1 MSGST
6 QPVAQTWRATEPR
19 YPPHGISYPVQ
30 IARPHTD
37 VGLLEYQHHPRDYTP
52 HLSPGSI
59 IQPQRRR
66 PSLLSEFQP
75 GNERSQELHLRPES
89 HSYLPELGKSEIEFI
104 ESKRPRLEL
113 LPDPLLRPSPLLA
126 AGQPGG
132 SEDLSKDRSLAGKL
146 EPVSPP
152 SPPHADPELELVPP
166 RLSKEELI
174 QNMDRV
180 DREITMVEQQISKLK
195 KKQQQLEEEAAKP
208 PEPEKP
214 VSPPPIESKHRSLV
228 QIIYDENRK
237 KAEAAHRI
245 LEGLGPQVELPLYNQ
260 PSDTRQY
267 HENIKIRK
275 IQTRKEKDIH
285 MNNTSRNQAMRK
297 KLILYFKR
305 RNHARK
311 QWEQK
316 FCQRYD
322 QLMEAWEKKV
332 ERIEN
337 NPRRRAKESKV
348 REYYEKQFPEIR
360 KQRELQER
368 MQRVGQRGSGL
379 SMSAARSEH
388 EVSEIIDGLSEQ
400 ENLEKQMRQLAVIPP
415 MLYDADQQR
424 IKFINMNGLMDDPMK
439 VYKDRQVMNMWSEQE
454 KETFREKFMQHP
466 KNFGLIA
473 SFLERKTVAEC
484 VLYYYLT
491 KKNENY
497 KSLVRRSYR
506 RRGKSQ
512 QQQQQMPRSNQEEK
526 EEKEKDK
533 EAEKEEEKPDVENDK
548 EELSKEKTDD
558 TSGEDNDEKEA
569 VASKGR
575 KTANSQGRRKGRITR
590 SMANEAN
597 SEEAVTP
604 QQSAELASME
614 MNESSR
620 WTEEEMET
628 AKKGLLEHG
637 RNWSAIARM
646 VSSKTVSQCKN
657 FYFNYKKRQNLDEIL
672 QQHKL
677 KMEKER
683 NARRKKKKAPAAAS
697 EEAAFPPVVEDEEM
711 EASGASGNEEEMAE
725 EAEALHT
732 SGNEVPRGEC
742 SGPATV
748 NNSSD
753 TESIPSPRTEAAKDT
768 GQNGPKP
775 PPGPGSDVPPAE
787 PPTPPPEDALAPTEP
802 TPAPEATG
810 PPTPP
815 PAPASPTAPPPVVPK
830 EEKEEEDAAAP
841 LAVAEEEQKPP
852 VAQELAVD
860 VGKTEEP
867 GEAPP
872 AEPIKSECK
881 QEAAE
886 EGPDKGKGGSEA
898 SAEAVPEGALK
909 VEKKEGGGP
918 GGKGPS
924 AKGAGAP
931 QDSDSSATCS
941 ADEVDEP
948 EGGDKNR
955 LLSPRPSLLTPTS
968 DTRAN
973 VSPQKPLDL
982 KQLKQRAAAIPPIQV
997 SKVHEPPQE
1006 DTAPPAPPPP
1016 QPLQPENDTPQQ
1028 PSSSPRGKSRSPVP
1042 PADKEAEKPVFFPAF
1057 APDGQKLPT
1066 EPPCWTSGLPFPV
1079 PPREVIKAS
1088 PHAPDPSAFSYA
1100 PPGHP
1105 LPLGLHDSVRPVLP
1119 RPPTISNPPPLISST
1134 KHPSVLERQMSAI
1147 SQGMSVQLHVP
1158 YSEHA
1163 KAPVGPITMGL
1174 PLAMDP
1180 KKLAPFSGV
1189 KQEQLSPRGQA
1200 GPPES
1205 LGVPTAQETSVL
1217 RGTSLGSVPGGS
1229 ITKGIPSTRVPSE
1242 SPITYR
1248 GSITHGTPADVLY
1261 KGTITRIIGEDS
1273 PSRLDRSR
1281 EDSLPKGHVIYE
1293 GKKGHVLSYEGGMS
1307 VSQCSKE
1314 DGRSSSGPAH
1324 ETAAPK
1330 RTYDMMEG
1338 RVSRAISSASIEGL
1352 MGRAIPPERHSP
1364 HHLKEQHHIRGSITQ
1379 GIPRSYVE
1387 AQEDYLRR
1395 EAKLLKREGTPP
1407 PPPPPPRDLAE
1418 AYKARPLEALGP
1430 LKLKPAHEGLVAT
1443 VKEAGR
1449 SIHEIPREELRRT
1462 PELPLAPR
1470 PLKEGSITQGTPL
1483 KYDTGTSSA
1492 GPKKH
1497 DVRSIIGSPGRTF
1510 PPVHPLDVMADA
1522 RALERAC
1529 YEESLKSR
1537 PGAAGSSGGSITRGA
1552 PVIVPELGKPRQSP
1566 LTYEEHG
1573 APFAGHLPRGSPVT
1587 TREPTPRL
1595 QEGSLSSSKA
1605 SQDRKLT
1612 STPRE
1617 IAKSPHSAM
1626 PEHHPHPI
1634 SPYEHLLRGVS
1645 GVDLYRGH
1653 IPLAFDP
1660 ASIPRGIP
1668 LDAAAAYYLPRH
1680 LAPNPTY
1687 PHLYPPYLIRG
1698 YPDTAAL
1705 ENRQTIINDYITSQQ
1720 MHHNAATAMA
1730 QRADMLRGLSPRE
1743 SSLALN
1749 YATGPRGIIDL
1760 SQVPHLPVLVPP
1772 TPGTPATAMD
1782 RLAYLPTA
1790 PQHFSSRLSSSPLSP
1805 GGPTHLTKPS
1815 ATSASE
1821 RERERDRERER
1832 EKSILTSTATV
1843 EHAPIWRPGTEQSSG
1858 GGGGGGGGGSGSR
1871 PASHSHSHQH
1881 SPISP
1886 RSQDAIQ
1893 QRPSV
1898 LHNTGMK
1905 GIITSVEPSTPTVLR
1920 WARSTSTSS
1929 PVRPA
1934 ATFPPTTHCPLGGTL
1949 DGVYPTLMEP
1959 VLLPKEAPRVAR
1971 PERPRADAGH
1981 AFLAKPPARTGL
1993 EPASSPSKGSEPR
2006 PLAPPGSSH
2015 TAIARTPAKSLAPHH
2030 TSPDQPAPASAA
2042 DLHRE
2047 KTQSKPFSIQELEL
2061 RSLGKTTL
2069 TAATFIDAIIMRQI
2083 AHDKG
2088 PREGGSLANDSP
2100 PDGYHGGS
2108 YSPDGVEPVSPVSSP
2123 SLTHDKGLPKHLE
2136 ELDKSHLEGDL
2147 RHKQPGPGKLGGE
2160 AAHLPHLR
2168 PLPES
2173 QSSSSPLL
2181 QTTPGVKGHQ
2191 RVVTLAQHIS
2201 EVITQDYTRHHPQQ
2215 LSAPLPAPLYSFP
2228 GASCPVLD
2236 LRRPPSDLY
2245 LPPPDHGA
2253 PARGSPHSEGGKRS
2267 PEPSKT
2273 SALGS
2278 SEDAI
2283 EPVSP
2288 PEGMAEPGHPRSA
2301 MYPLLYRDGEQA
2313 EPSRMGS
2320 KSPGNTSQPPAFFS
2334 KLTESNSAMVK
2345 SKKQEINKK
2354 LNTHNR
2360 NEPEYNIGQPGTE
2373 IFNMPAITGAGLM
2386 TCRSQAVQE
2395 HASTNMGLEA
2405 IIRKAL
2411 MGKYDQWEEPPLS
2424 ANAFNP
2430 LNASASLPAAI
2441 PITAA
2446 DGRSEHALTSPGG
2459 GGKAKVSGR
2468 PSSRK
2473 AKSPA
2478 PGLASGDR
2486 PPSVS
2491 SVHSE
2496 GDCNRRTPL
2505 TNRVWEDR
2513 PSSAG
2518 STPFPYN
2525 PLIMRLQAGVMASP
2539 PPPGLPAGSGPLAG
2553 PHHAWDEEPKP
2564 LLCSQYETLSD
2575 SE

>member
-37 VGLLEYQHHPRDYTP
+37 VGLLEYQHHPRDYTS
-52 HLSPGSI
+52 HLSPSSI

-89 HSYLPELGKSEIEFI
+89 HSYLPELGKSEMEFI

-113 LPDPLLRPSPLLA
+113 LSDPLLRPSPLLA
-126 AGQPGG
+126 AGPPGG
-132 SEDLSKDRSLAGKL
+132 SEDLSKDRSLTGKL

-152 SPPHADPELELVPP
+152 SPPHADPELELIPP

-267 HENIKIRK
+267 HENIKI
-275 IQTRKEKDIH
+275 
-285 MNNTSRNQAMRK
+285 NQAMRK

-368 MQRVGQRGSGL
+368 MQSRVGQRSSGL

-512 QQQQQMPRSNQEEK
+512 QQMPRSNQDEK
-526 EEKEKDK
+526 DEKEKEK
-533 EAEKEEEKPDVENDK
+533 EPEKEEEKLDVENDK

-590 SMANEAN
+590 SMANEAS

-646 VSSKTVSQCKN
+646 VGSKTVSQCKN
-657 FYFNYKKRQNLDEIL
+657 FYFNYKRRQNLDDIL

-683 NARRKKKKAPAAAS
+683 NARRRKKRAPAAS
-697 EEAAFPPVVEDEEM
+697 EEAAFPPVLEDEEM
-711 EASGASGNEEEMAE
+711 EASGVSGNEEEMAE
-725 EAEALHT
+725 EAEALHA

-742 SGPATV
+742 SGPAAV

-775 PPGPGSDVPPAE
+775 PPGPDANAPLPE
-787 PPTPPPEDALAPTEP
+787 PPTPPPEDTPASSDAA
-802 TPAPEATG
+802 PAPEAVS

-815 PAPASPTAPPPVVPK
+815 PAPLSPPMPPSVVPK
-830 EEKEEEDAAAP
+830 EEKEEEDTAAP
-841 LAVAEEEQKPP
+841 PAVEEEQKPP
-852 VAQELAVD
+852 IAQELAVD
-860 VGKTEEP
+860 AGKTEEP
-867 GEAPP
+867 GEVAP
-872 AEPIKSECK
+872 AEPVKSECK
-881 QEAAE
+881 EEATE
-886 EGPDKGKGGSEA
+886 EGPEQGKGGVEA
-898 SAEAVPEGALK
+898 CVEAVPEGALK
-909 VEKKEGGGP
+909 GEKKEGGGP
-918 GGKGPS
+918 GGRGPS
-924 AKGAGAP
+924 AKGSGAT

-948 EGGDKNR
+948 EGGDKHR
-955 LLSPRPSLLTPTS
+955 LLSPRPSLLAPAS

-973 VSPQKPLDL
+973 GSPQKPLDL

-997 SKVHEPPQE
+997 TKVHEPPRE
-1006 DTAPPAPPPP
+1006 DAVPPKPAPPAPPLP
-1016 QPLQPENDTPQQ
+1016 QHLQPESDTPQQ

-1042 PADKEAEKPVFFPAF
+1042 PTEKEAEKPVFFPAF
-1057 APDGQKLPT
+1057 AAEGQKLPT

-1088 PHAPDPSAFSYA
+1088 PHATDPSAFSYA

-1105 LPLGLHDSVRPVLP
+1105 LPLGLHDTARSVLP

-1134 KHPSVLERQMSAI
+1134 KHPSILERQMGAI

-1229 ITKGIPSTRVPSE
+1229 ITKGIPSTRVPAE
-1242 SPITYR
+1242 SPVTYR

-1273 PSRLDRSR
+1273 PSRLDRGR
-1281 EDSLPKGHVIYE
+1281 EDGLPKGHVIYE
-1293 GKKGHVLSYEGGMS
+1293 GKKGHVLSYEGGTS

-1314 DGRSSSGPAH
+1314 DGRSSSGPPH

-1338 RVSRAISSASIEGL
+1338 RVTRAISSASIEGL

-1395 EAKLLKREGTPP
+1395 EAKLLKREGTSP

-1449 SIHEIPREELRRT
+1449 SIHEIPREELRHT

-1483 KYDTGTSSA
+1483 KYDTSTSSTSS
-1492 GPKKH
+1492 KKH

-1510 PPVHPLDVMADA
+1510 PPVHPLDVMADT

-1529 YEESLKSR
+1529 YEDSLKSR
-1537 PGAAGSSGGSITRGA
+1537 PGAASSAGGSITRGA

-1566 LTYEEHG
+1566 LAYEDHA

-1595 QEGSLSSSKA
+1595 QEGSLSASKA

-1617 IAKSPHSAM
+1617 IAKSPHSAV

-1660 ASIPRGIP
+1660 TSIPRGIP
-1668 LDAAAAYYLPRH
+1668 LDAAAYYLPRH

-1749 YATGPRGIIDL
+1749 YAAGPRGIIDL

-1805 GGPTHLTKPS
+1805 GGPTHLTKPT
-1815 ATSASE
+1815 ATSSSE
-1821 RERERDRERER
+1821 RERERERER
-1832 EKSILTSTATV
+1832 EKPVLTSTTTV

-1858 GGGGGGGGGSGSR
+1858 GSGGGGSSSR

-1886 RSQDAIQ
+1886 RTQDAIQ

-1934 ATFPPTTHCPLGGTL
+1934 ATFPPATHCPLGGTL

-1971 PERPRADAGH
+1971 PERARTDAGH

-2006 PLAPPGSSH
+2006 PLAAPGPSH
-2015 TAIARTPAKSLAPHH
+2015 AAIARTPAKSLAPHRA
-2030 TSPDQPAPASAA
+2030 SPDQPVPPASAA

-2100 PDGYHGGS
+2100 RDGYHGGGS

-2136 ELDKSHLEGDL
+2136 ELDRSHLEGDL

-2160 AAHLPHLR
+2160 TAHLPHLR

-2173 QSSSSPLL
+2173 QPSSSPLL

-2215 LSAPLPAPLYSFP
+2215 LNAPLPAPLYSFP

-2245 LPPPDHGA
+2245 LPPPDHSA

-2267 PEPSKT
+2267 PEPNKT

-2278 SEDAI
+2278 GEDAI

-2288 PEGMAEPGHPRSA
+2288 PEGTAEPGHTRNA

-2313 EPSRMGS
+2313 EPRMGS

-2373 IFNMPAITGAGLM
+2373 IFNMPAITGAG
-2386 TCRSQAVQE
+2386 
-2395 HASTNMGLEA
+2395 
-2405 IIRKAL
+2405 
-2411 MGKYDQWEEPPLS
+2411 
-2424 ANAFNP
+2424 
-2430 LNASASLPAAI
+2430 
-2441 PITAA
+2441 
-2446 DGRSEHALTSPGG
+2446 GG
-2459 GGKAKVSGR
+2459 TKAKVSGR

-2473 AKSPA
+2473 AKSPG

>member
-19 YPPHGISYPVQ
+19 YPPHGLPYPVQ

-37 VGLLEYQHHPRDYTP
+37 VGLLEYQHHPREYTA

-75 GNERSQELHLRPES
+75 GNERAQELHLRPEA
-89 HSYLPELGKSEIEFI
+89 HTFLPELGKTELDFL

-113 LPDPLLRPSPLLA
+113 LPDPLLRPSPLL
-126 AGQPGG
+126 GPPGA
-132 SEDLSKDRSLAGKL
+132 SEDLAKERGLAGKL

-152 SPPHADPELELVPP
+152 SPPRTGGELELVPP

-267 HENIKIRK
+267 HENIKI
-275 IQTRKEKDIH
+275 
-285 MNNTSRNQAMRK
+285 NQAMRK

-368 MQRVGQRGSGL
+368 MQSRVGQRGSGL

-415 MLYDADQQR
+415 MLYDAEQQR

-454 KETFREKFMQHP
+454 KDTFREKFMQHP

-512 QQQQQMPRSNQEEK
+512 QQQQQQQMPRSSQEEK
-526 EEKEKDK
+526 EEKEKEK
-533 EAEKEEEKPDVENDK
+533 EAEKEEKPDMENDK
-548 EELSKEKTDD
+548 EELVKEKADD

-628 AKKGLLEHG
+628 AKRGLLEHG

-646 VSSKTVSQCKN
+646 VGSKTVSQCKN

-683 NARRKKKKAPAAAS
+683 NARRKKKKAPATAS
-697 EEAAFPPVVEDEEM
+697 EETAFPPVVEDEEM

-725 EAEALHT
+725 EADALHAP
-732 SGNEVPRGEC
+732 GGEVPRGES
-742 SGPATV
+742 SGPAAV

-753 TESIPSPRTEAAKDT
+753 TESVPSPHTEATKDT

-775 PPGPGSDVPPAE
+775 TPTPSTDPPPPE
-787 PPTPPPEDALAPTEP
+787 PPTPPPEDATTPIE
-802 TPAPEATG
+802 PAPALPEAAS

-815 PAPASPTAPPPVVPK
+815 PAPPSPAIPPPLVPK
-830 EEKEEEDAAAP
+830 EEEEEAVVAP
-841 LAVAEEEQKPP
+841 LVGESEEQKPP
-852 VAQELAVD
+852 AAPQEPVLD
-860 VGKTEEP
+860 MSKTEET

-872 AEPIKSECK
+872 STPVKSECK
-881 QEAAE
+881 EEAAE
-886 EGPDKGKGGSEA
+886 GGSDTGLGAMEA
-898 SAEAVPEGALK
+898 RAQPTPEVTLK
-909 VEKKEGGGP
+909 VEKKEGVSKAP
-918 GGKGPS
+918 P
-924 AKGAGAP
+924 AKGSGAP

-948 EGGDKNR
+948 EGGDKSR

-968 DTRAN
+968 DARASA
-973 VSPQKPLDL
+973 SPQKPMDL
-982 KQLKQRAAAIPPIQV
+982 KKLKQRAAAIPPIV
-997 SKVHEPPQE
+997 AKVHESSRE
-1006 DTAPPAPPPP
+1006 DTAPPKPAPPGPLP
-1016 QPLQPENDTPQQ
+1016 TQHLQPDSDPAQ
-1028 PSSSPRGKSRSPVP
+1028 PSSSPRGKSRSPAP
-1042 PADKEAEKPVFFPAF
+1042 PEKEEKPVFFA
-1057 APDGQKLPT
+1057 AEGQKLPSDSL
-1066 EPPCWTSGLPFPV
+1066 CWASGLPFPV
-1079 PPREVIKAS
+1079 APREVIKAS
-1088 PHAPDPSAFSYA
+1088 PHAPDASAFSYA

-1105 LPLGLHDSVRPVLP
+1105 LPLGLHDGTRPVLP
-1119 RPPTISNPPPLISST
+1119 RPPPISNPPPLIST
-1134 KHPSVLERQMSAI
+1134 KHPGVLERPLGFIHHSGAL
-1147 SQGMSVQLHVP
+1147 QLHAP

-1163 KAPVGPITMGL
+1163 KAPVGPTTLGL
-1174 PLAMDP
+1174 PLTMDP
-1180 KKLAPFSGV
+1180 KKLVPFSGV

-1217 RGTSLGSVPGGS
+1217 RGTALGAVPGGS
-1229 ITKGIPSTRVPSE
+1229 ITKGTPSTRAPPPE
-1242 SPITYR
+1242 SPVNYR

-1261 KGTITRIIGEDS
+1261 KGTITRIIGEGS
-1273 PSRLDRSR
+1273 PGRLDRSR
-1281 EDSLPKGHVIYE
+1281 DDGLPKGHVIYE
-1293 GKKGHVLSYEGGMS
+1293 GKKGHVLSYEGGLS
-1307 VSQCSKE
+1307 VTPCSKE
-1314 DGRSSSGPAH
+1314 DSRTGSVPPH

-1338 RVSRAISSASIEGL
+1338 RVNRAISSASIEGL

-1379 GIPRSYVE
+1379 GTPRSYVE

-1395 EAKLLKREGTPP
+1395 EAKLLKREGS
-1407 PPPPPPRDLAE
+1407 PPPPPRDLAE
-1418 AYKARPLEALGP
+1418 AYKARVLDSLGP
-1430 LKLKPAHEGLVAT
+1430 LRLKPAHEGLVAT

-1483 KYDTGTSSA
+1483 KYDTAAPSS
-1492 GPKKH
+1492 GSKKH

-1510 PPVHPLDVMADA
+1510 PTVHPLDVMADA

-1529 YEESLKSR
+1529 YEDSLKAR
-1537 PGAAGSSGGSITRGA
+1537 PGASNAGGSITRGA

-1566 LTYEEHG
+1566 LTYEDHA
-1573 APFAGHLPRGSPVT
+1573 APFTSHLPRGSPVT

-1617 IAKSPHSAM
+1617 VAKSPHSTV
-1626 PEHHPHPI
+1626 PEHHTHPL
-1634 SPYEHLLRGVS
+1634 SPYEHLLRGVG

-1680 LAPNPTY
+1680 LAPSPTY
-1687 PHLYPPYLIRG
+1687 SHLYPPYLIRG

-1749 YATGPRGIIDL
+1749 YAAAGPRGIIDL

-1772 TPGTPATAMD
+1772 TPGTPASAMD

-1805 GGPTHLTKPS
+1805 GGPAHLTKPS
-1815 ATSASE
+1815 AASS
-1821 RERERDRERER
+1821 ERERDRERER
-1832 EKSILTSTATV
+1832 ERERDKSILTPAATV
-1843 EHAPIWRPGTEQSSG
+1843 EHAPIWRPGTEPSGAG
-1858 GGGGGGGGGSGSR
+1858 GGGRSA
-1871 PASHSHSHQH
+1871 PHAHQH

-1886 RSQDAIQ
+1886 RTQEAVQ

-1898 LHNTGMK
+1898 LHNTGVK
-1905 GIITSVEPSTPTVLR
+1905 GITPLEPGTPTVLR

-1934 ATFPPTTHCPLGGTL
+1934 ATFPPTAHCPLGTSL
-1949 DGVYPTLMEP
+1949 DGVYPPLAEP
-1959 VLLPKEAPRVAR
+1959 VLLPKESPRAAR
-1971 PERPRADAGH
+1971 PERPRGDSGH
-1981 AFLAKPPARTGL
+1981 AFLAKPQARSGL
-1993 EPASSPSKGSEPR
+1993 EPASSPGKGPEPR
-2006 PLAPPGSSH
+2006 GPAPLSSV
-2015 TAIARTPAKSLAPHH
+2015 ARTPAKSLAPHH
-2030 TSPDQPAPASAA
+2030 ASPEPTAPPAA
-2042 DLHRE
+2042 DPHRE

-2100 PDGYHGGS
+2100 RDGYHGGS

-2123 SLTHDKGLPKHLE
+2123 SLAHDKGLPKHLE
-2136 ELDKSHLEGDL
+2136 ELDKSHLEGEL
-2147 RHKQPGPGKLGGE
+2147 RHKQPGTGKLG
-2160 AAHLPHLR
+2160 ADAHLPHLR

-2173 QSSSSPLL
+2173 QSASSPLL
-2181 QTTPGVKGHQ
+2181 QAAPGVKGHQ

-2215 LSAPLPAPLYSFP
+2215 LGAPLPAPLYSFP
-2228 GASCPVLD
+2228 GAGCPVLD
-2236 LRRPPSDLY
+2236 LRRPPADLY
-2245 LPPPDHGA
+2245 LPPPEHGP

-2273 SALGS
+2273 ATLGS
-2278 SEDAI
+2278 EDGI

-2301 MYPLLYRDGEQA
+2301 VYPVLYRDGESA
-2313 EPSRMGS
+2313 EPRVGS
-2320 KSPGNTSQPPAFFS
+2320 KSPGNTGQPPAFFS

-2354 LNTHNR
+2354 LSTHNR

-2386 TCRSQAVQE
+2386 TCRSQTVQE

-2411 MGKYDQWEEPPLS
+2411 MGKYDQWEEHPLS

-2430 LNASASLPAAI
+2430 LSASAGLPAAL
-2441 PITAA
+2441 PVTAA

-2478 PGLASGDR
+2478 PGLASGER

-2539 PPPGLPAGSGPLAG
+2539 PPGLPAGSGPLAG

>member
-37 VGLLEYQHHPRDYTP
+37 VGLLEYQHHPRDYAS
-52 HLSPGSI
+52 HLSPNSI

-89 HSYLPELGKSEIEFI
+89 HSYLPELGKTDLEYM

-113 LPDPLLRPSPLLA
+113 MPDPLLRPSPLLA
-126 AGQPGG
+126 TGQPCA
-132 SEDLSKDRSLAGKL
+132 SEDLTKDRSLAGKL

-152 SPPHADPELELVPP
+152 SPPHTDAELELAPP

-267 HENIKIRK
+267 HENIKI
-275 IQTRKEKDIH
+275 
-285 MNNTSRNQAMRK
+285 NQAMRK

-368 MQRVGQRGSGL
+368 MQSRVGQRGSGL

-512 QQQQQMPRSNQEEK
+512 VRMGRAVQQQPPPPPRSSQEEK
-526 EEKEKDK
+526 EEKEK
-533 EAEKEEEKPDVENDK
+533 EAEKEEEKPDVENGK
-548 EELSKEKTDD
+548 EELVKEKTDD
-558 TSGEDNDEKEA
+558 TSGEDNDEREA

-590 SMANEAN
+590 SMASEAN
-597 SEEAVTP
+597 SDEAATP
-604 QQSAELASME
+604 QQSAELASLE

-646 VSSKTVSQCKN
+646 VGSKTVSQCKN
-657 FYFNYKKRQNLDEIL
+657 FYFNYKKRQNLDDIL

-683 NARRKKKKAPAAAS
+683 NARRKKKKAPATAS
-697 EEAAFPPVVEDEEM
+697 EEASFPPVVEDEEM

-725 EAEALHT
+725 EVEGEGRSQGQRL
-732 SGNEVPRGEC
+732 GCGRGP
-742 SGPATV
+742 PAAV
-748 NNSSD
+748 NNGSD
-753 TESIPSPRTEAAKDT
+753 TESVPSPRAADVAKEP
-768 GQNGPKP
+768 GPNGPKP
-775 PPGPGSDVPPAE
+775 LPTAGPDGPPAP
-787 PPTPPPEDALAPTEP
+787 PPTPPPDDA
-802 TPAPEATG
+802 PAPAESAAGPEASG
-810 PPTPP
+810 HPTSPA
-815 PAPASPTAPPPVVPK
+815 APASPAVAPAVVPK
-830 EEKEEEDAAAP
+830 EEEAAAGVP
-841 LAVAEEEQKPP
+841 LAEDREEQKPP
-852 VAQELAVD
+852 AAEELAGASV
-860 VGKTEEP
+860 KMEEP
-867 GEAPP
+867 GAAPG
-872 AEPIKSECK
+872 ESVKSECS

-886 EGPDKGKGGSEA
+886 GALDKGREDD
-898 SAEAVPEGALK
+898 AEVVPEGPLK
-909 VEKKEGGGP
+909 AEKKEGA
-918 GGKGPS
+918 GGKAPA
-924 AKGAGAP
+924 AKGSGAP

-941 ADEVDEP
+941 ADEVDEA
-948 EGGDKNR
+948 EGGDKSR

-968 DTRAN
+968 DPRASA
-973 VSPQKPLDL
+973 SPQKPLDL
-982 KQLKQRAAAIPPIQV
+982 KQLKQRAAAIPPIV
-997 SKVHEPPQE
+997 TKAHEPCRE
-1006 DTAPPAPPPP
+1006 DAAPPQLAPAP
-1016 QPLQPENDTPQQ
+1016 QAPAQHLQPEGDAPQQ

-1042 PADKEAEKPVFFPAF
+1042 PAEKEAEKPTFLPAF
-1057 APDGQKLPT
+1057 AAEGQKLPA
-1066 EPPCWTSGLPFPV
+1066 EPPCWTSGLPFPMA
-1079 PPREVIKAS
+1079 PREVIKAS
-1088 PHAPDPSAFSYA
+1088 PHAPDASAFSYA

-1105 LPLGLHDSVRPVLP
+1105 LPLGLHDGARPGPP
-1119 RPPTISNPPPLISST
+1119 RPPTISNPPPLIST
-1134 KHPSVLERQMSAI
+1134 RHPGGLERQAGAMA
-1147 SQGMSVQLHVP
+1147 QGVSVQLHVP

-1163 KAPVGPITMGL
+1163 KAPVGPVTMGL
-1174 PLAMDP
+1174 PLTMDP
-1180 KKLAPFSGV
+1180 KKLGTA
-1189 KQEQLSPRGQA
+1189 L
-1200 GPPES
+1200 GP
-1205 LGVPTAQETSVL
+1205 
-1217 RGTSLGSVPGGS
+1217 VPGGS
-1229 ITKGIPSTRVPSE
+1229 ITRGIPSTRAPPE
-1242 SPITYR
+1242 SPGTYR

-1261 KGTITRIIGEDS
+1261 KGTITRIVGEDS
-1273 PSRLDRSR
+1273 PSRLDRTR
-1281 EDSLPKGHVIYE
+1281 EDGLPKGHVIYE
-1293 GKKGHVLSYEGGMS
+1293 GKKGHVLSYEGAMS
-1307 VSQCSKE
+1307 VSQCAKE

-1324 ETAAPK
+1324 EPTAPK

-1338 RVSRAISSASIEGL
+1338 RVGRAVTSAGIEGL
-1352 MGRAIPPERHSP
+1352 MGRAIPPEHHSP
-1364 HHLKEQHHIRGSITQ
+1364 HHLKEQHHLRGSITQ

-1395 EAKLLKREGTPP
+1395 EAKLLKREGSP

-1418 AYKARPLEALGP
+1418 AYKGRSLDALGP

-1483 KYDTGTSSA
+1483 KYDTGASSA
-1492 GPKKH
+1492 GSKKH

-1510 PPVHPLDVMADA
+1510 PPVLPLDVVADA

-1529 YEESLKSR
+1529 YEESLKGR
-1537 PGAAGSSGGSITRGA
+1537 PGAAGGSGGSITRGA
-1552 PVIVPELGKPRQSP
+1552 PVVVPELGKPRQSP
-1566 LTYEEHG
+1566 LTYEDHA
-1573 APFAGHLPRGSPVT
+1573 APFASHLPRGSPVT

-1595 QEGSLSSSKA
+1595 QEGDLLSSKT

-1617 IAKSPHSAM
+1617 VAKSPHSTV

-1645 GVDLYRGH
+1645 GVDLYRSH

-1660 ASIPRGIP
+1660 ATISRGIP

-1720 MHHNAATAMA
+1720 MHHNATTAMA
-1730 QRADMLRGLSPRE
+1730 QRADVLRGLSPRE
-1743 SSLALN
+1743 SSLALS

-1772 TPGTPATAMD
+1772 TPSAPAAAVD
-1782 RLAYLPTA
+1782 RLAYLPAA
-1790 PQHFSSRLSSSPLSP
+1790 PQPFGSRHSSSPCSSLGLCCGP
-1805 GGPTHLTKPS
+1805 LGGPTHLTKPTTMS
-1815 ATSASE
+1815 SSE
-1821 RERERDRERER
+1821 RERERD
-1832 EKSILTSTATV
+1832 KSMLTSTTTTV

-1858 GGGGGGGGGSGSR
+1858 SGSGGTGSSSSR
-1871 PASHSHSHQH
+1871 PATHAHTHQH

-1886 RSQDAIQ
+1886 RTQDALQ

-1898 LHNTGMK
+1898 LHNTGVK

-1920 WARSTSTSS
+1920 STSTSS
-1929 PVRPA
+1929 PIRLA
-1934 ATFPPTTHCPLGGTL
+1934 ATFPPTTHCPLGSTL

-1959 VLLPKEAPRVAR
+1959 VLLPKEGPRVAR
-1971 PERPRADAGH
+1971 TERPRADTGH
-1981 AFLAKPPARTGL
+1981 AFLAKPPAR
-1993 EPASSPSKGSEPR
+1993 EPASSPSKSSEPR
-2006 PLAPPGSSH
+2006 PLVPPSSSH
-2015 TAIARTPAKSLAPHH
+2015 AAIAHTPAKSLAPHH
-2030 TSPDQPAPASAA
+2030 ASPDPPAPPTSAS
-2042 DLHRE
+2042 DPHRG

-2061 RSLGKTTL
+2061 RSLG
-2069 TAATFIDAIIMRQI
+2069 
-2083 AHDKG
+2083 
-2088 PREGGSLANDSP
+2088 
-2100 PDGYHGGS
+2100 YHG
-2108 YSPDGVEPVSPVSSP
+2108 YSPEGVEAVSPVSSP

-2136 ELDKSHLEGDL
+2136 ELDKGHLEGEL
-2147 RHKQPGPGKLGGE
+2147 RHKQPGSGKLGGE
-2160 AAHLPHLR
+2160 ATHLPHLR
-2168 PLPES
+2168 QLPES
-2173 QSSSSPLL
+2173 QPASSPLL
-2181 QTTPGVKGHQ
+2181 QTAPGVKGHQ

-2215 LSAPLPAPLYSFP
+2215 LGAPLPAPLYSFP

-2245 LPPPDHGA
+2245 LPPPEHGT

-2267 PEPSKT
+2267 PEPSK
-2273 SALGS
+2273 ALVLGG
-2278 SEDAI
+2278 EDGI

-2288 PEGMAEPGHPRSA
+2288 PESVAEPGHPRSA

-2313 EPSRMGS
+2313 EPRMGS

-2386 TCRSQAVQE
+2386 TCRSQAVPE

-2411 MGKYDQWEEPPLS
+2411 MGKYDQWEEPPPLG

-2430 LNASASLPAAI
+2430 LNASASLPTAAM
-2441 PITAA
+2441 PVTAA
-2446 DGRSEHALTSPGG
+2446 DGRSDPALTSPGG

-2478 PGLASGDR
+2478 PGPASGDR

-2496 GDCNRRTPL
+2496 GDCSRRTPL
-2505 TNRVWEDR
+2505 TSRVWEDR

-2553 PHHAWDEEPKP
+2553 VHHAWEEEPKP

>member
-19 YPPHGISYPVQ
+19 YPPHGVSYPVQ

-37 VGLLEYQHHPRDYTP
+37 VGLLEYQHHPRDYTS

-89 HSYLPELGKSEIEFI
+89 HSYLPELGKSEMEFL

-132 SEDLSKDRSLAGKL
+132 SEDLSKDRSLTGKL

-267 HENIKIRK
+267 HENIKI
-275 IQTRKEKDIH
+275 
-285 MNNTSRNQAMRK
+285 NQAMRK

-439 VYKDRQVMNMWSEQE
+439 VYKDRQVMNLWSEQE

-506 RRGKSQ
+506 RRGKG
-512 QQQQQMPRSNQEEK
+512 QQQQMPRSGQEEK
-526 EEKEKDK
+526 EDKEKEK
-533 EAEKEEEKPDVENDK
+533 EAEKEDEKPDVEDGK
-548 EELSKEKTDD
+548 EELIKEKTDD

-597 SEEAVTP
+597 SEEAITP

-646 VSSKTVSQCKN
+646 VGSKTVSQCKN

-697 EEAAFPPVVEDEEM
+697 EEVAFPPVVEDEEM
-711 EASGASGNEEEMAE
+711 EASGVSGNEEEMAE
-725 EAEALHT
+725 EAE
-732 SGNEVPRGEC
+732 
-742 SGPATV
+742 ATV

-768 GQNGPKP
+768 AQSGPKP
-775 PPGPGSDVPPAE
+775 PPTPGADAPPPE
-787 PPTPPPEDALAPTEP
+787 PPSPPPEDAPAPSEP
-802 TPAPEATG
+802 APAPEAAC
-810 PPTPP
+810 PPMTP
-815 PAPASPTAPPPVVPK
+815 PAPASPAAAPAVVPK
-830 EEKEEEDAAAP
+830 EEKEEEAAAAP
-841 LAVAEEEQKPP
+841 SAEEGEEQKPP
-852 VAQELAVD
+852 AAQELAAD

-867 GEAPP
+867 V
-872 AEPIKSECK
+872 KSEREE
-881 QEAAE
+881 EAAE
-886 EGPDKGKGGSEA
+886 EGPDKVKGG
-898 SAEAVPEGALK
+898 AEATAEATPEGAPK

-918 GGKGPS
+918 GGKGPA
-924 AKGAGAP
+924 AKGSGAP

-955 LLSPRPSLLTPTS
+955 LLSPRPSLLTATS
-968 DTRAN
+968 DARTNA
-973 VSPQKPLDL
+973 SPQKPLDL

-997 SKVHEPPQE
+997 TKAHEPPRE
-1006 DTAPPAPPPP
+1006 DAAPPVPPPP
-1016 QPLQPENDTPQQ
+1016 QHVQPESDSPQQ

-1042 PADKEAEKPVFFPAF
+1042 PAEKEAEKPVFFPAF
-1057 APDGQKLPT
+1057 AAEGQKLPT
-1066 EPPCWTSGLPFPV
+1066 DPSCWTSGLPFPV

-1088 PHAPDPSAFSYA
+1088 PHAPDPLAFSYA

-1105 LPLGLHDSVRPVLP
+1105 LPLGLHDSARPVLP
-1119 RPPTISNPPPLISST
+1119 RPATISNPPPLISST
-1134 KHPSVLERQMSAI
+1134 KHPSVLERQTGAL

-1174 PLAMDP
+1174 PLTMDP

-1205 LGVPTAQETSVL
+1205 LGVPAAQETSVL

-1229 ITKGIPSTRVPSE
+1229 ITKGIPSARVPSE

-1281 EDSLPKGHVIYE
+1281 EDGLPKGHVIYE

-1314 DGRSSSGPAH
+1314 DGRSSSGPPH

-1364 HHLKEQHHIRGSITQ
+1364 HHLKEQHHVRGSITQ

-1387 AQEDYLRR
+1387 AQEDYQRR

-1462 PELPLAPR
+1462 PDLPLAPR

-1483 KYDTGTSSA
+1483 KYDTSTSST
-1492 GPKKH
+1492 GSKKH

-1510 PPVHPLDVMADA
+1510 PAVHPLDVMADT

-1537 PGAAGSSGGSITRGA
+1537 PGAVSSSGGSITRGA
-1552 PVIVPELGKPRQSP
+1552 PVIVPELGKPRHSP
-1566 LTYEEHG
+1566 LTYEDHA
-1573 APFAGHLPRGSPVT
+1573 APFASHLPRGSPVT

-1617 IAKSPHSAM
+1617 IAKSPHGTV
-1626 PEHHPHPI
+1626 PEHHPHPM

-1660 ASIPRGIP
+1660 TSIPRGIP

-1720 MHHNAATAMA
+1720 MHHNAAAAMA
-1730 QRADMLRGLSPRE
+1730 QRADVLRGLAPRE

-1749 YATGPRGIIDL
+1749 YAAGPRGIIDL

-1805 GGPTHLTKPS
+1805 GGPTHLTKPT
-1815 ATSASE
+1815 ATSSSE
-1821 RERERDRERER
+1821 RERER
-1832 EKSILTSTATV
+1832 EKSILASTTTV
-1843 EHAPIWRPGTEQSSG
+1843 EHAPIWRPGTEQS
-1858 GGGGGGGGGSGSR
+1858 GGGGGGGGSSGSR
-1871 PASHSHSHQH
+1871 PASHSHQH

-1886 RSQDAIQ
+1886 RTQDAIQ

-1905 GIITSVEPSTPTVLR
+1905 SIITSVEPSTPTVL
-1920 WARSTSTSS
+1920 RSTSTSS

-1934 ATFPPTTHCPLGGTL
+1934 ATFPPATHCPLGGTL
-1949 DGVYPTLMEP
+1949 DGVYPTLLEP
-1959 VLLPKEAPRVAR
+1959 VLLPKEAPRVTR

-1981 AFLAKPPARTGL
+1981 TFLAKPPARAGL
-1993 EPASSPSKGSEPR
+1993 EPASSPGKGSEPR
-2006 PLAPPGSSH
+2006 PLAPPGSGH
-2015 TAIARTPAKSLAPHH
+2015 AAIARAPAKGITPHH
-2030 TSPDQPAPASAA
+2030 ASPDQPAPPASAS

-2061 RSLGKTTL
+2061 RSLG
-2069 TAATFIDAIIMRQI
+2069 
-2083 AHDKG
+2083 
-2088 PREGGSLANDSP
+2088 
-2100 PDGYHGGS
+2100 YHGGG

-2147 RHKQPGPGKLGGE
+2147 RHKQPGPGKLSGE

-2173 QSSSSPLL
+2173 QPSSSPLL

-2245 LPPPDHGA
+2245 LPAPDHGA

-2278 SEDAI
+2278 SEDGI

-2288 PEGMAEPGHPRSA
+2288 PEGMAEPGHPRSTV
-2301 MYPLLYRDGEQA
+2301 YPLLYRHGEQV

-2411 MGKYDQWEEPPLS
+2411 MGKYDQWEEHPLS

-2430 LNASASLPAAI
+2430 LNASASLPAAM
-2441 PITAA
+2441 PVTAA
-2446 DGRSEHALTSPGG
+2446 DGRREHALTSPGG

>member
-6 QPVAQTWRATEPR
+6 QPVAQTWRASEPR

-30 IARPHTD
+30 ITRPHTD
-37 VGLLEYQHHPRDYTP
+37 VGLLEYQHHPRDYAS
-52 HLSPGSI
+52 HLSAGSI

-89 HSYLPELGKSEIEFI
+89 HSYLPELGKSDMEFI

-126 AGQPGG
+126 SGQPGG
-132 SEDLSKDRSLAGKL
+132 SEDLTKDRSLTGKL

-267 HENIKIRK
+267 HENIKI
-275 IQTRKEKDIH
+275 
-285 MNNTSRNQAMRK
+285 NQAMRK

-368 MQRVGQRGSGL
+368 VQSRVGQRGSGL

-512 QQQQQMPRSNQEEK
+512 QQQQQQQQQQMPRSSQEEK
-526 EEKEKDK
+526 EEKEK
-533 EAEKEEEKPDVENDK
+533 EAEKEEEKPDVENKEDK
-548 EELSKEKTDD
+548 EELSKEKADD

-569 VASKGR
+569 AASKGR

-597 SEEAVTP
+597 NEETVTP

-646 VSSKTVSQCKN
+646 VGSKTVSQCKN

-725 EAEALHT
+725 EAEAFHA

-753 TESIPSPRTEAAKDT
+753 TESIPSPHTEAAKDT

-775 PPGPGSDVPPAE
+775 PPALGTDGPPPE
-787 PPTPPPEDALAPTEP
+787 PPTPPPEDAPAPTEP
-802 TPAPEATG
+802 TPAPDTAS
-810 PPTPP
+810 PPLPP
-815 PAPASPTAPPPVVPK
+815 PAPSSPGAPPPVVPK
-830 EEKEEEDAAAP
+830 EEKDEEAVAAP
-841 LAVAEEEQKPP
+841 ADGEGEEQKPP
-852 VAQELAVD
+852 MAKELE
-860 VGKTEEP
+860 VGVGQMEEP
-867 GEAPP
+867 GVAPHE
-872 AEPIKSECK
+872 EPVKTECK
-881 QEAAE
+881 DEVQDES
-886 EGPDKGKGGSEA
+886 PDKGKGTEA
-898 SAEAVPEGALK
+898 GAEAAPDGALK
-909 VEKKEGGGP
+909 VEKKEGGGSRAT
-918 GGKGPS
+918 S
-924 AKGAGAP
+924 AKGSGAP

-955 LLSPRPSLLTPTS
+955 LLSPRPSLLTPTG
-968 DTRAN
+968 DPRAIA
-973 VSPQKPLDL
+973 SPQKPLDL

-997 SKVHEPPQE
+997 TKVHEPPRE
-1006 DTAPPAPPPP
+1006 DAAPAKPAPPAPPPP
-1016 QPLQPENDTPQQ
+1016 QHLQPESDSPQQQ

-1042 PADKEAEKPVFFPAF
+1042 PVEKEEKPVFFPAF
-1057 APDGQKLPT
+1057 TTDGQKLPA

-1079 PPREVIKAS
+1079 PSREVIKAS

-1100 PPGHP
+1100 PPGHA
-1105 LPLGLHDSVRPVLP
+1105 LPLGLHDSARPVLP

-1134 KHPSVLERQMSAI
+1134 KHPSVLERQMGAI

-1217 RGTSLGSVPGGS
+1217 RGTALGSVPGGS
-1229 ITKGIPSTRVPSE
+1229 ITKGIPSTRMPSE
-1242 SPITYR
+1242 SSITYR

-1281 EDSLPKGHVIYE
+1281 EDGLPKGHVIYE
-1293 GKKGHVLSYEGGMS
+1293 GKKGHVLSYEGSMS

-1314 DGRSSSGPAH
+1314 DGRNSSGPTH

-1364 HHLKEQHHIRGSITQ
+1364 HHLKEQHHVRGSITQ

-1418 AYKARPLEALGP
+1418 AYKTRPLEALGP

-1462 PELPLAPR
+1462 PELPLTPR

-1483 KYDTGTSSA
+1483 KYDSGTSSA
-1492 GPKKH
+1492 GSKKH

-1510 PPVHPLDVMADA
+1510 PPVHPLDVMADT

-1537 PGAAGSSGGSITRGA
+1537 PGAVSSSGGSITRGA

-1566 LTYEEHG
+1566 LTYEDHG

-1617 IAKSPHSAM
+1617 IAKSPHSAV

-1660 ASIPRGIP
+1660 TSIPRGIP
-1668 LDAAAAYYLPRH
+1668 LDAAAAAYYLPRH

-1749 YATGPRGIIDL
+1749 YAAGPRGIIDL

-1772 TPGTPATAMD
+1772 TPGTPATTMD

-1790 PQHFSSRLSSSPLSP
+1790 PQPFSSRHSTSPLSP
-1805 GGPTHLTKPS
+1805 GGPTHLTKPTT
-1815 ATSASE
+1815 TSSSE
-1821 RERERDRERER
+1821 RERERDRDRDRERERER
-1832 EKSILTSTATV
+1832 EKSILTSSTTV

-1858 GGGGGGGGGSGSR
+1858 GSGSSGVGGSSSR
-1871 PASHSHSHQH
+1871 PASHSHAHQH

-1886 RSQDAIQ
+1886 RTQDALQ

-1920 WARSTSTSS
+1920 STSTSS

-1934 ATFPPTTHCPLGGTL
+1934 ATFPPATHCALGSTL

-1959 VLLPKEAPRVAR
+1959 VLLPKEASRVAR
-1971 PERPRADAGH
+1971 PERPRADTSH
-1981 AFLAKPPARTGL
+1981 AFLTKPPARSGL
-1993 EPASSPSKGSEPR
+1993 EPASSPGKGSEPR
-2006 PLAPPGSSH
+2006 PLAPTGSTH
-2015 TAIARTPAKSLAPHH
+2015 AAIARTPAKSLAPHH
-2030 TSPDQPAPASAA
+2030 TSPDQPAPPTSAS
-2042 DLHRE
+2042 DPHRE

-2061 RSLGKTTL
+2061 RSLG
-2069 TAATFIDAIIMRQI
+2069 
-2083 AHDKG
+2083 
-2088 PREGGSLANDSP
+2088 
-2100 PDGYHGGS
+2100 YHSGS

-2136 ELDKSHLEGDL
+2136 DVDKSHLEGEM
-2147 RHKQPGPGKLGGE
+2147 RHKQPGPVKLGGE

-2173 QSSSSPLL
+2173 QPSSSPLL
-2181 QTTPGVKGHQ
+2181 QTASGVKGHQ

-2245 LPPPDHGA
+2245 LPPPEHGA
-2253 PARGSPHSEGGKRS
+2253 PARSSPHSEGGKRS

-2273 SALGS
+2273 SALGGG
-2278 SEDAI
+2278 EDGI

-2288 PEGMAEPGHPRSA
+2288 PEGMTEPGHPRSA
-2301 MYPLLYRDGEQA
+2301 VYPLLYRDGEPT
-2313 EPSRMGS
+2313 EPRMGS

-2360 NEPEYNIGQPGTE
+2360 SELEYNVGQPGTE

-2411 MGKYDQWEEPPLS
+2411 MGKYDQWEEAPPLS

-2430 LNASASLPAAI
+2430 LNASASLPAAM

-2446 DGRSEHALTSPGG
+2446 DGRSDHTLTSPGG

>member
-1 MSGST
+1 M
-6 QPVAQTWRATEPR
+6 
-19 YPPHGISYPVQ
+19 
-30 IARPHTD
+30 
-37 VGLLEYQHHPRDYTP
+37 
-52 HLSPGSI
+52 
-59 IQPQRRR
+59 
-66 PSLLSEFQP
+66 
-75 GNERSQELHLRPES
+75 
-89 HSYLPELGKSEIEFI
+89 
-104 ESKRPRLEL
+104 
-113 LPDPLLRPSPLLA
+113 
-126 AGQPGG
+126 
-132 SEDLSKDRSLAGKL
+132 
-146 EPVSPP
+146 
-152 SPPHADPELELVPP
+152 
-166 RLSKEELI
+166 
-174 QNMDRV
+174 
-180 DREITMVEQQISKLK
+180 
-195 KKQQQLEEEAAKP
+195 
-208 PEPEKP
+208 
-214 VSPPPIESKHRSLV
+214 
-228 QIIYDENRK
+228 
-237 KAEAAHRI
+237 
-245 LEGLGPQVELPLYNQ
+245 
-260 PSDTRQY
+260 
-267 HENIKIRK
+267 
-275 IQTRKEKDIH
+275 
-285 MNNTSRNQAMRK
+285 
-297 KLILYFKR
+297 
-305 RNHARK
+305 
-311 QWEQK
+311 
-316 FCQRYD
+316 
-322 QLMEAWEKKV
+322 
-332 ERIEN
+332 
-337 NPRRRAKESKV
+337 
-348 REYYEKQFPEIR
+348 FPENLADGETRIR
-360 KQRELQER
+360 
-368 MQRVGQRGSGL
+368 G
-379 SMSAARSEH
+379 
-388 EVSEIIDGLSEQ
+388 
-400 ENLEKQMRQLAVIPP
+400 
-415 MLYDADQQR
+415 
-424 IKFINMNGLMDDPMK
+424 
-439 VYKDRQVMNMWSEQE
+439 
-454 KETFREKFMQHP
+454 
-466 KNFGLIA
+466 
-473 SFLERKTVAEC
+473 C
-484 VLYYYLT
+484 
-491 KKNENY
+491 
-497 KSLVRRSYR
+497 
-506 RRGKSQ
+506 
-512 QQQQQMPRSNQEEK
+512 
-526 EEKEKDK
+526 
-533 EAEKEEEKPDVENDK
+533 
-548 EELSKEKTDD
+548 
-558 TSGEDNDEKEA
+558 
-569 VASKGR
+569 
-575 KTANSQGRRKGRITR
+575 
-590 SMANEAN
+590 
-597 SEEAVTP
+597 
-604 QQSAELASME
+604 
-614 MNESSR
+614 
-620 WTEEEMET
+620 
-628 AKKGLLEHG
+628 LLEHG

-646 VSSKTVSQCKN
+646 VGSKTVSQCKN

-683 NARRKKKKAPAAAS
+683 SARRKKKKAPAAAS

-711 EASGASGNEEEMAE
+711 EASGVSGNEEEMAE
-725 EAEALHT
+725 EAEAVHT

-742 SGPATV
+742 SGPAAV

-753 TESIPSPRTEAAKDT
+753 TESIPSPRTEATKDA
-768 GQNGPKP
+768 GQSGPQP
-775 PPGPGSDVPPAE
+775 PPALGAAGTPAE
-787 PPTPPPEDALAPTEP
+787 PPTPPPEDAPAPAQP
-802 TPAPEATG
+802 TPAADASG

-815 PAPASPTAPPPVVPK
+815 PAPASPAVPPPAAPK
-830 EEKEEEDAAAP
+830 EEKEEAATVAP
-841 LAVAEEEQKPP
+841 PAEEGEEQKPP
-852 VAQELAVD
+852 VAQEPEGDA
-860 VGKTEEP
+860 GKMEESGSVPEEP
-867 GEAPP
+867 EQGDCKEEA
-872 AEPIKSECK
+872 E
-881 QEAAE
+881 E
-886 EGPDKGKGGSEA
+886 EGPDKARAGEA
-898 SAEAVPEGALK
+898 STEAAPEGPLK
-909 VEKKEGGGP
+909 VEKKEGGSRRAP
-918 GGKGPS
+918 
-924 AKGAGAP
+924 AKASGAP

-948 EGGDKNR
+948 EGGDKSR

-968 DTRAN
+968 DPRAN
-973 VSPQKPLDL
+973 ASPQKPLDL

-997 SKVHEPPQE
+997 TKVHEPPRE
-1006 DTAPPAPPPP
+1006 EAAPPKPSPSAPATP
-1016 QPLQPENDTPQQ
+1016 QHLQPEGGPAQ
-1028 PSSSPRGKSRSPVP
+1028 PPSTSPPVKSRSPAP
-1042 PADKEAEKPVFFPAF
+1042 PAEKEEKPAFFPAF
-1057 APDGQKLPT
+1057 AAEGQKLPA

-1088 PHAPDPSAFSYA
+1088 PHAPDPSAFAYA

-1105 LPLGLHDSVRPVLP
+1105 LPLGLHDSARPVLP
-1119 RPPTISNPPPLISST
+1119 RPPAISNPPPLISST
-1134 KHPSVLERQMSAI
+1134 KHPGVLERHMGAI

-1163 KAPVGPITMGL
+1163 KAPVGPISMGL
-1174 PLAMDP
+1174 PLTMDP

-1205 LGVPTAQETSVL
+1205 LGAPTAQEMSVL
-1217 RGTSLGSVPGGS
+1217 RGTSLGSVTGGS
-1229 ITKGIPSTRVPSE
+1229 ITRGIPSTRGPSE
-1242 SPITYR
+1242 SPSAYR

-1273 PSRLDRSR
+1273 PSRLDRAR

-1314 DGRSSSGPAH
+1314 DGRSSSGAPH
-1324 ETAAPK
+1324 EATAPK
-1330 RTYDMMEG
+1330 RTYDVMEG
-1338 RVSRAISSASIEGL
+1338 RVGRTISSAGIEGL
-1352 MGRAIPPERHSP
+1352 MGRAMPPERHSP
-1364 HHLKEQHHIRGSITQ
+1364 HPLKEQHHIRGSITQ

-1418 AYKARPLEALGP
+1418 AYKTRPLEALGP

-1483 KYDTGTSSA
+1483 KYDTGSSST
-1492 GPKKH
+1492 GSKKH

-1529 YEESLKSR
+1529 YEESLKGR
-1537 PGAAGSSGGSITRGA
+1537 PGAVGSSGGSITRGA

-1566 LTYEEHG
+1566 LTYEDHG
-1573 APFAGHLPRGSPVT
+1573 APFTSHLPRGSPVT

-1617 IAKSPHSAM
+1617 IAKSPHSAV
-1626 PEHHPHPI
+1626 PEHHPHPL
-1634 SPYEHLLRGVS
+1634 SSYEHLLRGVS

-1660 ASIPRGIP
+1660 TSIPRGIP
-1668 LDAAAAYYLPRH
+1668 LDAATAYYLPRH

-1720 MHHNAATAMA
+1720 MHHNAAASAMA

-1749 YATGPRGIIDL
+1749 YAAGPRGIIDL

-1772 TPGTPATAMD
+1772 TPGTPAAAMD

-1790 PQHFSSRLSSSPLSP
+1790 PPPFSSRHSSSPLSP
-1805 GGPTHLTKPS
+1805 GGALTKPTGTAS
-1815 ATSASE
+1815 SE
-1821 RERERDRERER
+1821 RERERERD
-1832 EKSILTSTATV
+1832 KSILTSTATV
-1843 EHAPIWRPGTEQSSG
+1843 EHAPIWRPGTEQSSSSSSS
-1858 GGGGGGGGGSGSR
+1858 GGSGGGANSSR
-1871 PASHSHSHQH
+1871 PAPHPHGQQH

-1886 RSQDAIQ
+1886 RTQDALQ

-1905 GIITSVEPSTPTVLR
+1905 GTATPVEPSTPTVL
-1920 WARSTSTSS
+1920 RSTSTSS

-1934 ATFPPTTHCPLGGTL
+1934 ATFPPATHCPLGGTL
-1949 DGVYPTLMEP
+1949 EGVYPTLMEP
-1959 VLLPKEAPRVAR
+1959 VLLPKEASRVAR
-1971 PERPRADAGH
+1971 PERPRADTGH
-1981 AFLAKPPARTGL
+1981 AFLPKPLAR
-1993 EPASSPSKGSEPR
+1993 EPASSPGKTSEPR
-2006 PLAPPGSSH
+2006 PLAPPSSSH
-2015 TAIARTPAKSLAPHH
+2015 AAAIARTPAKSLAAQHA
-2030 TSPDQPAPASAA
+2030 SPDQPAPSASAS

-2047 KTQSKPFSIQELEL
+2047 KTQSKPFSIQEMEL

-2088 PREGGSLANDSP
+2088 PREGGSLAADSP
-2100 PDGYHGGS
+2100 RDGYHGG

-2136 ELDKSHLEGDL
+2136 ELDKSHLEAEL
-2147 RHKQPGPGKLGGE
+2147 RHKQPGPAKLGPE
-2160 AAHLPHLR
+2160 ATHLPHLR

-2173 QSSSSPLL
+2173 QPASSPLL
-2181 QTTPGVKGHQ
+2181 QTAPGVKGHQ

-2273 SALGS
+2273 SVLGT
-2278 SEDAI
+2278 EDGI

-2288 PEGMAEPGHPRSA
+2288 PEGMSESGHPRSA
-2301 MYPLLYRDGEQA
+2301 VYPLLYRDGEPA
-2313 EPSRMGS
+2313 EPRTGS

-2354 LNTHNR
+2354 LSTHNR

-2386 TCRSQAVQE
+2386 TSRSPAVQE

-2411 MGKYDQWEEPPLS
+2411 MGKYDQWEEPPPLG

-2430 LNASASLPAAI
+2430 LNASASLPAAAM
-2441 PITAA
+2441 PITAV
-2446 DGRSEHALTSPGG
+2446 DGRSDHTLASPGG

-2525 PLIMRLQAGVMASP
+2525 PLFVRLQAGAMASP
-2539 PPPGLPAGSGPLAG
+2539 PPPGFPAGSGPLAG
-2553 PHHAWDEEPKP
+2553 PHHAWEEEPKP

>member
-267 HENIKIRK
+267 HENIKI
-275 IQTRKEKDIH
+275 
-285 MNNTSRNQAMRK
+285 NQAMRK

-368 MQRVGQRGSGL
+368 MQSRVGQRGSGL

-512 QQQQQMPRSNQEEK
+512 QQQQQQMPRSNQEEK

-646 VSSKTVSQCKN
+646 VGSKTVSQCKN

-725 EAEALHT
+725 EAE
-732 SGNEVPRGEC
+732 
-742 SGPATV
+742 ATV

-841 LAVAEEEQKPP
+841 LAVVEEEQKPP

-886 EGPDKGKGGSEA
+886 EGTDKGKGGSEA

-918 GGKGPS
+918 GGKAPT

-997 SKVHEPPQE
+997 SKVHEPPRE

-1163 KAPVGPITMGL
+1163 KAPVGPVTMGL

-1314 DGRSSSGPAH
+1314 DGRSSSGPPH

-1492 GPKKH
+1492 GSKKH

-1815 ATSASE
+1815 ATSTSE
-1821 RERERDRERER
+1821 RERERDRDRER

-1920 WARSTSTSS
+1920 STSTSS

-1971 PERPRADAGH
+1971 PERPRADTGH
-1981 AFLAKPPARTGL
+1981 AFLAKPPARMGL

-2061 RSLGKTTL
+2061 RSL
-2069 TAATFIDAIIMRQI
+2069 
-2083 AHDKG
+2083 
-2088 PREGGSLANDSP
+2088 
-2100 PDGYHGGS
+2100 GYHGGS

-2411 MGKYDQWEEPPLS
+2411 MG
-2424 ANAFNP
+2424 
-2430 LNASASLPAAI
+2430 
-2441 PITAA
+2441 
-2446 DGRSEHALTSPGG
+2446 G

>member
-267 HENIKIRK
+267 HENIKI
-275 IQTRKEKDIH
+275 
-285 MNNTSRNQAMRK
+285 NQAMRK

-368 MQRVGQRGSGL
+368 MQSRVGQRGSGL

-512 QQQQQMPRSNQEEK
+512 QQQQQQQMPRSNQEEK

-646 VSSKTVSQCKN
+646 VGSKTVSQCKN

-725 EAEALHT
+725 EAE
-732 SGNEVPRGEC
+732 
-742 SGPATV
+742 ATV

-841 LAVAEEEQKPP
+841 LAVVEEEQKPP

-886 EGPDKGKGGSEA
+886 EGTDKGKGGSEA

-918 GGKGPS
+918 GGKAPT

-997 SKVHEPPQE
+997 SKVHEPPRE

-1163 KAPVGPITMGL
+1163 KAPVGPVTMGL

-1314 DGRSSSGPAH
+1314 DGRSSSGPPH

-1492 GPKKH
+1492 GSKKH

-1815 ATSASE
+1815 ATSTSE
-1821 RERERDRERER
+1821 RERERDRDRER

-1920 WARSTSTSS
+1920 STSTSS

-1971 PERPRADAGH
+1971 PERPRADTGH
-1981 AFLAKPPARTGL
+1981 AFLAKPPARMGL

-2061 RSLGKTTL
+2061 RSL
-2069 TAATFIDAIIMRQI
+2069 
-2083 AHDKG
+2083 
-2088 PREGGSLANDSP
+2088 
-2100 PDGYHGGS
+2100 GYHGGS

-2313 EPSRMGS
+2313 EPRMGS

-2411 MGKYDQWEEPPLS
+2411 M
-2424 ANAFNP
+2424 
-2430 LNASASLPAAI
+2430 
-2441 PITAA
+2441 
-2446 DGRSEHALTSPGG
+2446 GG

>member
-6 QPVAQTWRATEPR
+6 QPVTQTWRATEPR

-37 VGLLEYQHHPRDYTP
+37 VGLLEYQHHPRDYAS

-89 HSYLPELGKSEIEFI
+89 HSYLPELGKSEMEFMD
-104 ESKRPRLEL
+104 SKRPRLEL

-132 SEDLSKDRSLAGKL
+132 SEDLTKDRSLTGKL

-152 SPPHADPELELVPP
+152 SPPHADPELELAPP

-267 HENIKIRK
+267 HENIKI
-275 IQTRKEKDIH
+275 
-285 MNNTSRNQAMRK
+285 NQAMRK

-368 MQRVGQRGSGL
+368 MQSRVGQRGSGL

-454 KETFREKFMQHP
+454 KETFREKFTQHP

-512 QQQQQMPRSNQEEK
+512 QQQQQQQQQQMARTSQEEK
-526 EEKEKDK
+526 EEKEK
-533 EAEKEEEKPDVENDK
+533 EVEKEEEKPDVDNDK
-548 EELSKEKTDD
+548 EELKEKTDD

-597 SEEAVTP
+597 NEEAVTP

-646 VSSKTVSQCKN
+646 VGSKTVSQCKN
-657 FYFNYKKRQNLDEIL
+657 FYFNYKKRQNLDGIL
-672 QQHKL
+672 QQHRL

-683 NARRKKKKAPAAAS
+683 NARRKKKKTPAAAS
-697 EEAAFPPVVEDEEM
+697 EEAAFPPVAEDEEM
-711 EASGASGNEEEMAE
+711 EASGGSGNEEEMAE

-742 SGPATV
+742 SGPAAI

-753 TESIPSPRTEAAKDT
+753 TESIPSPRTEATKDT

-775 PPGPGSDVPPAE
+775 PVTDGPPATE
-787 PPTPPPEDALAPTEP
+787 PPTPPPEDAVAPAEP
-802 TPAPEATG
+802 ALDPEASG

-815 PAPASPTAPPPVVPK
+815 PAPPSPGTAPPVVPK
-830 EEKEEEDAAAP
+830 EEKEETASTGP
-841 LAVAEEEQKPP
+841 PVEEGEELKPP
-852 VAQELAVD
+852 VAEELALD
-860 VGKTEEP
+860 TGKAEEP
-867 GEAPP
+867 RAAPE
-872 AEPIKSECK
+872 EPVKSIKSECK
-881 QEAAE
+881 EEAEVEE
-886 EGPDKGKGGSEA
+886 EGGVDKGKGAEVGPEA
-898 SAEAVPEGALK
+898 IPEGPLK
-909 VEKKEGGGP
+909 VETKDAGSSKATAV
-918 GGKGPS
+918 KGS
-924 AKGAGAP
+924 GAP

-955 LLSPRPSLLTPTS
+955 LLSPRPSLLTPTG
-968 DTRAN
+968 DPRATA
-973 VSPQKPLDL
+973 SPQKPLDL

-997 SKVHEPPQE
+997 TKVHEPSRE
-1006 DTAPPAPPPP
+1006 DTAPPKPAPTAPPTP
-1016 QPLQPENDTPQQ
+1016 QHLQPESDTPQP
-1028 PSSSPRGKSRSPVP
+1028 PSSSPRGKSRSPGP
-1042 PADKEAEKPVFFPAF
+1042 PAEKEAEKPPFFPAF
-1057 APDGQKLPT
+1057 ATEGPKLPA
-1066 EPPCWTSGLPFPV
+1066 EPPRWTSGLPFPV

-1100 PPGHP
+1100 PSGHP
-1105 LPLGLHDSVRPVLP
+1105 LPLGLHDSVRPMLP
-1119 RPPTISNPPPLISST
+1119 RPTTISNPPPLISST
-1134 KHPSVLERQMSAI
+1134 KHPSVLERQMGAI

-1174 PLAMDP
+1174 PMTMDP
-1180 KKLAPFSGV
+1180 KKLVPFSGV

-1217 RGTSLGSVPGGS
+1217 RGTALGSAPSGS
-1229 ITKGIPSTRVPSE
+1229 ITKGLPGPRAPADSPSS
-1242 SPITYR
+1242 YR

-1261 KGTITRIIGEDS
+1261 KGTISRIMGEDG
-1273 PSRLDRSR
+1273 PSRLDRAR
-1281 EDSLPKGHVIYE
+1281 EDPLPKGHVIYE

-1338 RVSRAISSASIEGL
+1338 RASRPLSSASIEGL

-1364 HHLKEQHHIRGSITQ
+1364 HQLKEQHHIRGSITQ

-1407 PPPPPPRDLAE
+1407 PPLPPRDLAE
-1418 AYKARPLEALGP
+1418 AYKTRPLEALGP
-1430 LKLKPAHEGLVAT
+1430 LKLKPAHEGPVAT

-1449 SIHEIPREELRRT
+1449 SIHEIPREELRHT

-1483 KYDTGTSSA
+1483 KYDSSTASTGS
-1492 GPKKH
+1492 KKH

-1510 PPVHPLDVMADA
+1510 PPVHTLDVMADA

-1529 YEESLKSR
+1529 YEESLKGR
-1537 PGAAGSSGGSITRGA
+1537 PGAASSTGGSITRGA
-1552 PVIVPELGKPRQSP
+1552 PVVVPELGKPRQSP
-1566 LTYEEHG
+1566 LTYEDHG
-1573 APFAGHLPRGSPVT
+1573 APFASHLPRGSPVT

-1595 QEGSLSSSKA
+1595 QEGSLLSSKA
-1605 SQDRKLT
+1605 PQDRKLT

-1617 IAKSPHSAM
+1617 IAKSPHSTV

-1645 GVDLYRGH
+1645 GVDLYRSH
-1653 IPLAFDP
+1653 LPLAFDP
-1660 ASIPRGIP
+1660 TSIPRGIP
-1668 LDAAAAYYLPRH
+1668 LDAAAAAYYLPRH

-1720 MHHNAATAMA
+1720 MHHNAASAMA
-1730 QRADMLRGLSPRE
+1730 QRADVLRGLSPRE
-1743 SSLALN
+1743 PSLALN

-1772 TPGTPATAMD
+1772 TPGTPATAID

-1790 PQHFSSRLSSSPLSP
+1790 PQPFSSRHSSSPLSP
-1805 GGPTHLTKPS
+1805 GGPSHLTKS
-1815 ATSASE
+1815 AATSSSE
-1821 RERERDRERER
+1821 RERER
-1832 EKSILTSTATV
+1832 EKSILTSTTTV

-1858 GGGGGGGGGSGSR
+1858 GGSAAVGGSSR
-1871 PASHSHSHQH
+1871 PASHSHAHQP

-1886 RSQDAIQ
+1886 RTQDALQ

-1898 LHNTGMK
+1898 LHNTSMK
-1905 GIITSVEPSTPTVLR
+1905 GTVTPVEPSTPTVLR

-1934 ATFPPTTHCPLGGTL
+1934 VTFPPATHCPLGSAL
-1949 DGVYPTLMEP
+1949 DGVYSTLMEP
-1959 VLLPKEAPRVAR
+1959 VLMPKEAPRVSR
-1971 PERPRADAGH
+1971 PERPRADTGH
-1981 AFLAKPPARTGL
+1981 AFLAKPPAR
-1993 EPASSPSKGSEPR
+1993 EPASSPSKSSEPR
-2006 PLAPPGSSH
+2006 SLAPPSSSH
-2015 TAIARTPAKSLAPHH
+2015 TTTTRTPAKSLTPLHA
-2030 TSPDQPAPASAA
+2030 SPDPPAPASAS
-2042 DLHRE
+2042 DPHRE
-2047 KTQSKPFSIQELEL
+2047 KIQSKPFSIQELEL

-2069 TAATFIDAIIMRQI
+2069 TAATFIDAIITRQI

-2088 PREGGSLANDSP
+2088 SREGGALAEESP
-2100 PDGYHGGS
+2100 RDGYHGGGC
-2108 YSPDGVEPVSPVSSP
+2108 SPDGVEPVSPVSSP
-2123 SLTHDKGLPKHLE
+2123 SLTHEKGLPRHLE
-2136 ELDKSHLEGDL
+2136 ELDKSHLEGEL
-2147 RHKQPGPGKLGGE
+2147 RHKQPGPMKLSGE
-2160 AAHLPHLR
+2160 AVHLPHLR

-2173 QSSSSPLL
+2173 LPSSSPLL
-2181 QTTPGVKGHQ
+2181 QSAPGVKGHQ

-2253 PARGSPHSEGGKRS
+2253 PARTSPHSEGGKRS

-2273 SALGS
+2273 LVLGT
-2278 SEDAI
+2278 SEDGL

-2301 MYPLLYRDGEQA
+2301 VYPLLYRDGEQA
-2313 EPSRMGS
+2313 EPRMGS
-2320 KSPGNTSQPPAFFS
+2320 KSPSNTSQPPAFFS

-2386 TCRSQAVQE
+2386 TCRSQTVQE
-2395 HASTNMGLEA
+2395 HGGTNMGLEA

-2411 MGKYDQWEEPPLS
+2411 MGKYDQWEEPPPLGT
-2424 ANAFNP
+2424 NAFN
-2430 LNASASLPAAI
+2430 AVSVRAGLPAAAL

-2446 DGRSEHALTSPGG
+2446 DGRSDHALTSPGG

-2478 PGLASGDR
+2478 PGLVSGDR

-2539 PPPGLPAGSGPLAG
+2539 PPPGLSAGSGPLAG

>member
-19 YPPHGISYPVQ
+19 YPPHGVSYPVQ

-37 VGLLEYQHHPRDYTP
+37 VGLLEYQHHPRDYTS

-89 HSYLPELGKSEIEFI
+89 HSYLPELGKSEMEFL

-126 AGQPGG
+126 TGQPGG
-132 SEDLSKDRSLAGKL
+132 SEDLSKDRSLTGKL

-267 HENIKIRK
+267 HENIKI
-275 IQTRKEKDIH
+275 
-285 MNNTSRNQAMRK
+285 NQAMRK

-506 RRGKSQ
+506 RRGKGQ
-512 QQQQQMPRSNQEEK
+512 QQQQQMPRSNQDEK
-526 EEKEKDK
+526 EEKEKEK
-533 EAEKEEEKPDVENDK
+533 EAEKEEEKPDAENDK
-548 EELSKEKTDD
+548 EELIKEKTDD

-597 SEEAVTP
+597 SEEAITP

-646 VSSKTVSQCKN
+646 VGSKTVSQCKN

-683 NARRKKKKAPAAAS
+683 SARRKKKKVPAAAS
-697 EEAAFPPVVEDEEM
+697 EEAAFPPAVEDEEM
-711 EASGASGNEEEMAE
+711 EASGVSGNEEEMAE
-725 EAEALHT
+725 EAE
-732 SGNEVPRGEC
+732 
-742 SGPATV
+742 ATV

-768 GQNGPKP
+768 AQNGPKP
-775 PPGPGSDVPPAE
+775 PPTPGADAPPPE
-787 PPTPPPEDALAPTEP
+787 PPSPPPEDAPAPSEPAPT
-802 TPAPEATG
+802 PEGAC
-810 PPTPP
+810 PPTSP
-815 PAPASPTAPPPVVPK
+815 PAPASPAAAAAVVPK
-830 EEKEEEDAAAP
+830 EEKEEEAAAAP
-841 LAVAEEEQKPP
+841 LAEEGEEQKPP
-852 VAQELAVD
+852 AAQELAAD
-860 VGKTEEP
+860 VGTTEEP

-872 AEPIKSECK
+872 SEPIKSECK
-881 QEAAE
+881 EEAAE
-886 EGPDKGKGGSEA
+886 EGPDKVKGGTEA
-898 SAEAVPEGALK
+898 VAEATPEGALQ
-909 VEKKEGGGP
+909 VEKKEGSGP
-918 GGKGPS
+918 GGKGPA
-924 AKGAGAP
+924 AKGSGAP
-931 QDSDSSATCS
+931 QDGDSSATCS

-968 DTRAN
+968 DARTNA
-973 VSPQKPLDL
+973 SPQKPLDL
-982 KQLKQRAAAIPPIQV
+982 KQLKQRAAAIPPIV
-997 SKVHEPPQE
+997 TKVHEPPRE
-1006 DTAPPAPPPP
+1006 DAAPPKPAAPAPLPP
-1016 QPLQPENDTPQQ
+1016 QHLQPESDSPQQ

-1042 PADKEAEKPVFFPAF
+1042 PAEKEAEKPVFFPAF
-1057 APDGQKLPT
+1057 AAEGQKLPT
-1066 EPPCWTSGLPFPV
+1066 DPSCWTSGLPFPV

-1088 PHAPDPSAFSYA
+1088 PHAPDPLAFSYA

-1105 LPLGLHDSVRPVLP
+1105 LPLGLHDSARPVLP

-1134 KHPSVLERQMSAI
+1134 KHPSVLERQMGAI

-1163 KAPVGPITMGL
+1163 KAPVGPVTMGL
-1174 PLAMDP
+1174 PLTMDP

-1281 EDSLPKGHVIYE
+1281 EDGLPKGHVIYE

-1314 DGRSSSGPAH
+1314 DGRSSSGPPH

-1387 AQEDYLRR
+1387 AQEDYQRR

-1483 KYDTGTSSA
+1483 KYDTSTSST
-1492 GPKKH
+1492 GSKKH

-1510 PPVHPLDVMADA
+1510 PAVHPLDVMADT

-1537 PGAAGSSGGSITRGA
+1537 PGTVSSSGGSITRGA

-1566 LTYEEHG
+1566 LTYEDHA
-1573 APFAGHLPRGSPVT
+1573 APFASHLPRGSPVT

-1617 IAKSPHSAM
+1617 IAKSPHSTV
-1626 PEHHPHPI
+1626 PDHHPHPM

-1660 ASIPRGIP
+1660 TSIPRGIP

-1749 YATGPRGIIDL
+1749 YAAGPRGIIDL

-1805 GGPTHLTKPS
+1805 GGPTHLTKPT
-1815 ATSASE
+1815 ASASAERE
-1821 RERERDRERER
+1821 RERERDRE
-1832 EKSILTSTATV
+1832 KSILASATTV
-1843 EHAPIWRPGTEQSSG
+1843 EHAPIWRPGTEQSG
-1858 GGGGGGGGGSGSR
+1858 GGGGGGGGGSSGSR

-1886 RSQDAIQ
+1886 RTQDAIQ

-1905 GIITSVEPSTPTVLR
+1905 SIIAAVEPSTPTVL
-1920 WARSTSTSS
+1920 RSTSTSS

-1934 ATFPPTTHCPLGGTL
+1934 ATFPPATHCPLGGTL
-1949 DGVYPTLMEP
+1949 DGVYPTLLEP
-1959 VLLPKEAPRVAR
+1959 VLLPKEAPRVTR

-1981 AFLAKPPARTGL
+1981 TFLAKPPARAGL
-1993 EPASSPSKGSEPR
+1993 EPASSPGKGSEPR
-2006 PLAPPGSSH
+2006 PLAPPGSGH
-2015 TAIARTPAKSLAPHH
+2015 AAIARAPAKGLTPHH
-2030 TSPDQPAPASAA
+2030 ASPDQPAPPASAS

-2061 RSLGKTTL
+2061 RSLG
-2069 TAATFIDAIIMRQI
+2069 
-2083 AHDKG
+2083 
-2088 PREGGSLANDSP
+2088 
-2100 PDGYHGGS
+2100 YHGGG

-2147 RHKQPGPGKLGGE
+2147 RHKQPGPGKLSGE

-2173 QSSSSPLL
+2173 QPSSSPLL

-2245 LPPPDHGA
+2245 LPAPDHGA

-2278 SEDAI
+2278 SEDGI

-2288 PEGMAEPGHPRSA
+2288 PEGMAEPGHPRST

-2411 MGKYDQWEEPPLS
+2411 M
-2424 ANAFNP
+2424 
-2430 LNASASLPAAI
+2430 
-2441 PITAA
+2441 
-2446 DGRSEHALTSPGG
+2446 GG

>member
-30 IARPHTD
+30 VARPHTD
-37 VGLLEYQHHPRDYTP
+37 VGLLEYQHHPRDYTS

-89 HSYLPELGKSEIEFI
+89 HSYLPELGKSEMDFL

-132 SEDLSKDRSLAGKL
+132 SEDLSKDRSLTGKL

-267 HENIKIRK
+267 HENIKI
-275 IQTRKEKDIH
+275 
-285 MNNTSRNQAMRK
+285 NQAMRK

-368 MQRVGQRGSGL
+368 MQSRVGQRGSGL

-506 RRGKSQ
+506 RRGKGQQQ

-526 EEKEKDK
+526 DEKEKEK

-548 EELSKEKTDD
+548 EELIKEKTDD

-597 SEEAVTP
+597 SEDAVTP

-646 VSSKTVSQCKN
+646 VGSKTVSQCKN

-711 EASGASGNEEEMAE
+711 EASGVSGNEEEMAE
-725 EAEALHT
+725 EAEALHA

-742 SGPATV
+742 SGPAAV

-775 PPGPGSDVPPAE
+775 PPAPGTDAPPPE
-787 PPTPPPEDALAPTEP
+787 PPTPPSEDAPAPTEP
-802 TPAPEATG
+802 TPAPEAAG

-815 PAPASPTAPPPVVPK
+815 PAPPSPPAPPAVVPK
-830 EEKEEEDAAAP
+830 EEKEDEAAAAP
-841 LAVAEEEQKPP
+841 LAEEGEEQKPP
-852 VAQELAVD
+852 AAQERAAD
-860 VGKTEEP
+860 VGRTEDP

-872 AEPIKSECK
+872 AEPVKSACK
-881 QEAAE
+881 EEASE
-886 EGPDKGKGGSEA
+886 EGPDKVKAGTEA
-898 SAEAVPEGALK
+898 AAEATPDGALK

-918 GGKGPS
+918 GGKGPA
-924 AKGAGAP
+924 AKGSGAP

-968 DTRAN
+968 DTRTNA
-973 VSPQKPLDL
+973 SPQKPLDL

-997 SKVHEPPQE
+997 TKVHEPPRE
-1006 DTAPPAPPPP
+1006 DAAPPKPAPPAPPPP
-1016 QPLQPENDTPQQ
+1016 QHLQPESDTPQP
-1028 PSSSPRGKSRSPVP
+1028 PSSSPRGKSRSPAP
-1042 PADKEAEKPVFFPAF
+1042 PGEKEAEKPVFFPAF
-1057 APDGQKLPT
+1057 AAEGQKLPT
-1066 EPPCWTSGLPFPV
+1066 DPSCWTSGLPFPV

-1088 PHAPDPSAFSYA
+1088 PHAPDPLAFSYA

-1105 LPLGLHDSVRPVLP
+1105 LPLGLHDSARPVLP

-1134 KHPSVLERQMSAI
+1134 KHPSVLERQMGAI

-1163 KAPVGPITMGL
+1163 KAPVGPIAMGL

-1281 EDSLPKGHVIYE
+1281 EDGLPKGHVIYE

-1314 DGRSSSGPAH
+1314 DGRSSSGPPH

-1387 AQEDYLRR
+1387 AQEDYQRR

-1483 KYDTGTSSA
+1483 KYDTSTSST
-1492 GPKKH
+1492 GSKKH
-1497 DVRSIIGSPGRTF
+1497 DVRSIIGSPGRPF
-1510 PPVHPLDVMADA
+1510 PAAHPLDVMADT

-1537 PGAAGSSGGSITRGA
+1537 AGAVSGSGGSITRGA

-1566 LTYEEHG
+1566 LTYEDHA
-1573 APFAGHLPRGSPVT
+1573 APFAGHLPRGSPGT

-1595 QEGSLSSSKA
+1595 QDGSLSSSKA

-1617 IAKSPHSAM
+1617 IAKSPHSTV
-1626 PEHHPHPI
+1626 PEHHPQPI

-1660 ASIPRGIP
+1660 TSIPRGIP

-1790 PQHFSSRLSSSPLSP
+1790 PQHFSGRLSSSPLSP
-1805 GGPTHLTKPS
+1805 GGPSHLTKPT
-1815 ATSASE
+1815 ATSSSERE

-1832 EKSILTSTATV
+1832 EKSILTSSTTV

-1858 GGGGGGGGGSGSR
+1858 GGGSGGGGGGSSR

-1886 RSQDAIQ
+1886 RTQDAIQ

-1905 GIITSVEPSTPTVLR
+1905 SILTSAEPSTPTVL
-1920 WARSTSTSS
+1920 RSTSTSS

-1934 ATFPPTTHCPLGGTL
+1934 ATFPPATHCPLGGTL

-1981 AFLAKPPARTGL
+1981 TFLAKPPARAGL
-1993 EPASSPSKGSEPR
+1993 EPASSPGKGSEPR
-2006 PLAPPGSSH
+2006 PLAPPGSGH
-2015 TAIARTPAKSLAPHH
+2015 AAIARPPAKSLAPHH
-2030 TSPDQPAPASAA
+2030 ASPDQPAPPASAA

-2061 RSLGKTTL
+2061 RSLG
-2069 TAATFIDAIIMRQI
+2069 
-2083 AHDKG
+2083 
-2088 PREGGSLANDSP
+2088 
-2100 PDGYHGGS
+2100 YHGGS

-2123 SLTHDKGLPKHLE
+2123 SLTRDKGLPKHLE
-2136 ELDKSHLEGDL
+2136 ELDKSHVEGDP
-2147 RHKQPGPGKLGGE
+2147 RHTQPGPGKLSGE

-2173 QSSSSPLL
+2173 QPSSSPLL

-2278 SEDAI
+2278 SEDGI

-2288 PEGMAEPGHPRSA
+2288 PEGMTEPGHPRST

-2313 EPSRMGS
+2313 ESSRMGS

-2373 IFNMPAITGAGLM
+2373 IFNMPAITGA
-2386 TCRSQAVQE
+2386 
-2395 HASTNMGLEA
+2395 
-2405 IIRKAL
+2405 
-2411 MGKYDQWEEPPLS
+2411 
-2424 ANAFNP
+2424 
-2430 LNASASLPAAI
+2430 
-2441 PITAA
+2441 
-2446 DGRSEHALTSPGG
+2446 GG

>member
-19 YPPHGISYPVQ
+19 YPPHGVSYPVQ

-37 VGLLEYQHHPRDYTP
+37 VGLLEYQHHPRDYTS
-52 HLSPGSI
+52 HLSPGSV

-89 HSYLPELGKSEIEFI
+89 HSYLPELGKSEMEFL

-126 AGQPGG
+126 TGQPGG
-132 SEDLSKDRSLAGKL
+132 SEDLSKDRSLTGKL

-267 HENIKIRK
+267 HENIKI
-275 IQTRKEKDIH
+275 
-285 MNNTSRNQAMRK
+285 NQAMRK

-368 MQRVGQRGSGL
+368 MQSRVGQRGSGL

-506 RRGKSQ
+506 RRGKGQQ

-526 EEKEKDK
+526 DEKEKEK

-548 EELSKEKTDD
+548 EELIKEKTDD

-597 SEEAVTP
+597 SEEAITP

-646 VSSKTVSQCKN
+646 VGSKTVSQCKN

-697 EEAAFPPVVEDEEM
+697 EETAFPPVVEDEEM
-711 EASGASGNEEEMAE
+711 EASGVSGNEEEMAE
-725 EAEALHT
+725 EAEALHA

-753 TESIPSPRTEAAKDT
+753 TESIPSPRTEAAKDAA
-768 GQNGPKP
+768 QNGPKP
-775 PPGPGSDVPPAE
+775 PPTPGADAPPPE
-787 PPTPPPEDALAPTEP
+787 PPSPPPEDAPAPSEP
-802 TPAPEATG
+802 APAPEAAC
-810 PPTPP
+810 PPASP
-815 PAPASPTAPPPVVPK
+815 PAPASPAAAPAVVPK
-830 EEKEEEDAAAP
+830 EEKEEEAAAAP
-841 LAVAEEEQKPP
+841 SAEEGEEQKPP
-852 VAQELAVD
+852 AAPELAAD

-872 AEPIKSECK
+872 SEPIKSECK
-881 QEAAE
+881 EEAAE
-886 EGPDKGKGGSEA
+886 EGPAKVKGTEA
-898 SAEAVPEGALK
+898 AAEAAPEGALQ

-918 GGKGPS
+918 GGKGLA
-924 AKGAGAP
+924 AKGSGAP

-968 DTRAN
+968 DARTNA
-973 VSPQKPLDL
+973 SPQKPLDL

-997 SKVHEPPQE
+997 TKAHEPPRE
-1006 DTAPPAPPPP
+1006 DAAPPKPAVPAPPPP
-1016 QPLQPENDTPQQ
+1016 QHLQPESDSPQQ
-1028 PSSSPRGKSRSPVP
+1028 PGSSPRGKSRSPVP
-1042 PADKEAEKPVFFPAF
+1042 PAEKEAEKPVFFPAF
-1057 APDGQKLPT
+1057 AAEGQKLPT
-1066 EPPCWTSGLPFPV
+1066 DPSCWTSGLPFPV

-1088 PHAPDPSAFSYA
+1088 PHAPDPLAFSYA
-1100 PPGHP
+1100 PPDTCPAGHP
-1105 LPLGLHDSVRPVLP
+1105 LPLGLHDSARPVLP

-1134 KHPSVLERQMSAI
+1134 KHPSVLERQMGAV

-1174 PLAMDP
+1174 PLTMDP

-1242 SPITYR
+1242 GPVTYR

-1281 EDSLPKGHVIYE
+1281 EDGLPKGHVIYE

-1314 DGRSSSGPAH
+1314 DGRSSSGPPH

-1387 AQEDYLRR
+1387 AQEDYQRR

-1483 KYDTGTSSA
+1483 KYDTSTSST
-1492 GPKKH
+1492 GSKKH

-1510 PPVHPLDVMADA
+1510 PAVHPLDVMADT

-1537 PGAAGSSGGSITRGA
+1537 PGAVSSSGGSITRGA

-1566 LTYEEHG
+1566 LTYEDHA
-1573 APFAGHLPRGSPVT
+1573 APFASHLPRGSPVT

-1617 IAKSPHSAM
+1617 IAKSPHSTV
-1626 PEHHPHPI
+1626 PEHHPHPM

-1660 ASIPRGIP
+1660 TSIPRGIP

-1749 YATGPRGIIDL
+1749 YTAGPRGIIDL

-1805 GGPTHLTKPS
+1805 GGPTHLTKPT
-1815 ATSASE
+1815 ASASSERE
-1821 RERERDRERER
+1821 RERERDRE
-1832 EKSILTSTATV
+1832 KSILASATTV
-1843 EHAPIWRPGTEQSSG
+1843 EHAPIWRPGTEQS
-1858 GGGGGGGGGSGSR
+1858 GGGGGGSGGSR

-1886 RSQDAIQ
+1886 RTQDAIQ

-1905 GIITSVEPSTPTVLR
+1905 NIVSSVEPSTPTVL
-1920 WARSTSTSS
+1920 RSTSTSS

-1934 ATFPPTTHCPLGGTL
+1934 ATFPPATHCPLGGTL
-1949 DGVYPTLMEP
+1949 DGVYPTLLEP
-1959 VLLPKEAPRVAR
+1959 VLLPKEAPRVTR

-1981 AFLAKPPARTGL
+1981 TFLAKPPARAGL
-1993 EPASSPSKGSEPR
+1993 EPASSPGKGSEPR
-2006 PLAPPGSSH
+2006 PLAPPGSGH
-2015 TAIARTPAKSLAPHH
+2015 AAIARAPAKGLTPHH
-2030 TSPDQPAPASAA
+2030 ASPDQPAPPASAS

-2061 RSLGKTTL
+2061 RSLG
-2069 TAATFIDAIIMRQI
+2069 
-2083 AHDKG
+2083 
-2088 PREGGSLANDSP
+2088 
-2100 PDGYHGGS
+2100 YHGGG

-2147 RHKQPGPGKLGGE
+2147 RHKQPGPGKLSGE

-2173 QSSSSPLL
+2173 QPSSSPLL

-2245 LPPPDHGA
+2245 LPAPDHGA

-2278 SEDAI
+2278 SEDGI

-2288 PEGMAEPGHPRSA
+2288 PEGMAEPGHPRST

-2373 IFNMPAITGAGLM
+2373 IFNMPAITGA
-2386 TCRSQAVQE
+2386 
-2395 HASTNMGLEA
+2395 
-2405 IIRKAL
+2405 
-2411 MGKYDQWEEPPLS
+2411 
-2424 ANAFNP
+2424 
-2430 LNASASLPAAI
+2430 
-2441 PITAA
+2441 
-2446 DGRSEHALTSPGG
+2446 GG